1 MTVSALP
8 IWAVDVGG
16 AFIMIILS
24 FICVYYALR
33 LRGRDAQNIVWAYL
47 MWVSLA
53 LAVFAV
59 SRSLGHIIKQI
70 LFITGHQSLWSHMQP
85 YSGAIN
91 SLAFMVVGA
100 VTLFFERTWTIY
112 QGIIKD
118 RQALQNAHK
127 ELVFLNQN
135 LEQLVTDRSLA
146 LTRSEHKYRRI
157 FEASKDMILSTSD
170 RGNILDLNPSGIKLL
185 GLSHQNNISD
195 LSLQDYFKDHSDW
208 WALVDQIKTRGFVS
222 STEIDFQLRDGSLR
236 RVVLSA
242 NLSQQEDGPDRT
254 VHFLVKDIEQQRLMR
269 AQLAQADKLASIGEL
284 SSGIAHEINNPLGV
298 ILGFTQLMLRNQP
311 ADDALRTDLQTI
323 EKHTRHCKSIVED
336 LLNFA
341 RTSKPKKELCD
352 IHETIIEVID
362 FIQQHAN
369 TARVQIKQAFDP
381 DIGQLLLD
389 EKKIK
394 QVLINL
400 IMNARHAVGRQ
411 GVITVKTKIDDLS
424 DAVIIEVIDD
434 GNGIEKKNLSRI
446 FDPFFSTK
454 PTGEGTGLG
463 LSVSYGIIKNH
474 GGHIEVESEPGKG
487 STFTVQLP
495 RPQEQGDTDET
506 HPIDRR

>member
-1 MTVSALP
+1 MIVSALP

-16 AFIMIILS
+16 ALIMIILS

-33 LRGRDAQNIVWAYL
+33 LRGRDPQNIVWAYL

-53 LAVFAV
+53 LSVFAV

-70 LFITGHQSLWSHMQP
+70 LFITNHQSIWSHLQP

-118 RQALQNAHK
+118 RQALQNAHE

-135 LEQLVTDRSLA
+135 LEELVTDRSLA

-157 FEASKDMILSTSD
+157 FEASKDMILSTSE
-170 RGNILDLNPSGIKLL
+170 RGNILDLNPSGYKLL
-185 GLSHQNNISD
+185 GLNHGDGINH
-195 LSLQDYFKDHSDW
+195 LSLPDYFKNQSDW
-208 WALVDQIKTRGFVS
+208 LDLMDQIKIQGFVP
-222 STEIDFQLRDGSLR
+222 STEIEFQLPDGSLR
-236 RVVLSA
+236 GVVLSA
-242 NLSQQEDGPDRT
+242 NLSQEENGADGT

-311 ADDALRTDLQTI
+311 ADDPLRTDLQTI
-323 EKHTRHCKSIVED
+323 QKHTRHCKSIVED

-341 RTSKPKKELCD
+341 RTSQPKKELCD
-352 IHETIIEVID
+352 IHGTISEVIH
-362 FIQQHAN
+362 FIQQHTN
-369 TARVQIKQAFDP
+369 TAHLHIKQAFDP
-381 DIGQLLLD
+381 DIGPLLLD

-400 IMNARHAVGRQ
+400 IMNARHAVGAE
-411 GVITVKTKIDDLS
+411 GEITVKTHNDALT
-424 DAVIIEVIDD
+424 DAVIIQVIDNGD
-434 GNGIEKKNLSRI
+434 GIEKKNISRI

-474 GGHIEVESEPGKG
+474 GGHIDVESEPGKG

-495 RPQEQGDTDET
+495 RPQEQGD
-506 HPIDRR
+506 

>member
-1 MTVSALP
+1 MTFSLIP

-16 AFIMIILS
+16 SFIMIILS
-24 FICVYYALR
+24 GVCAYYAMR
-33 LRGRDAQNIVWAYL
+33 LKGQDPQNIVWTYL

-53 LAVFAV
+53 LCVFAV

-70 LFITGHQSLWSHMQP
+70 LLITGGEMLWIRLQP

-91 SLAFMVVGA
+91 SLAFTVVGA

-118 RQALQNAHK
+118 RHALQQAHQ
-127 ELVFLNQN
+127 ELLFLNQN
-135 LEQLVTDRSLA
+135 LEQLVNERSMA

-170 RGNILDLNPSGIKLL
+170 DGHILDLNPSGFKLL
-185 GLSHQNNISD
+185 GLSDKSD
-195 LSLQDYFKDHSDW
+195 LGPLELPRYFKNYSKW
-208 WALVDQIKTRGFVS
+208 QRLMKQIEKQGFIP
-222 STEIDFQLRDGSLR
+222 STEIDLKINDGNVR
-236 RVVLSA
+236 RVMLSA
-242 NLSQQEDGPDRT
+242 NLAQEDTGSGRT
-254 VHFLVKDIEQQRLMR
+254 IHFLIKDIEQQRLMR

-284 SSGIAHEINNPLGV
+284 ASGIAHEINNPLGI
-298 ILGFTQLMLRNQP
+298 ILGFTQLMIRNQKEDAHLH
-311 ADDALRTDLQTI
+311 ADLKTI

-352 IHETIIEVID
+352 IHSIIDEVIH
-362 FIQQHAN
+362 FIQQHTN
-369 TARVQIKQAFDP
+369 TAEVQIEKAFDD
-381 DIGQLLLD
+381 DIGLLLLD
-389 EKKIK
+389 EKNIK

-400 IMNARHAVGRQ
+400 IMNARHAIGNQ
-411 GVITVKTKIDDLS
+411 GLITIRTQKDTLFGDVLIQ
-424 DAVIIEVIDD
+424 VIDN
-434 GNGIEKKNLSRI
+434 GSGIEKKNLSRI

-474 GGHIEVESEPGKG
+474 GGRIDVTSEPGKG
-487 STFTVQLP
+487 STFTLKLP
-495 RPQEQGDTDET
+495 MPEEQGEGT
-506 HPIDRR
+506 

>member
-1 MTVSALP
+1 MSVSSLP
-8 IWAVDVGG
+8 IWTVDVGG
-16 AFIMIILS
+16 AFMMIILS
-24 FICVYYALR
+24 FFCVYYAMR
-33 LRGRDAQNIVWAYL
+33 LKGRDPQNIVWTYL

-70 LFITGHQSLWSHMQP
+70 LLITGGQSVWMQLQP

-91 SLAFMVVGA
+91 SFAFMVVGA

-112 QGIIKD
+112 QGIVRD
-118 RQALQNAHK
+118 RQALLKAHQ
-127 ELVFLNQN
+127 EVLFLNQN
-135 LEQLVTDRSLA
+135 LEQLVDDRSMA

-157 FEASKDMILSTSD
+157 FEASKDMILSASEE
-170 RGNILDLNPSGIKLL
+170 GNILDLNPSGFKLL
-185 GLSHQNNISD
+185 GLNHHHDIRTLMLPDFFMNP
-195 LSLQDYFKDHSDW
+195 SDW
-208 WALVDQIKTRGFVS
+208 HRLRHQIETQGFVS
-222 STEIDFQLRDGSLR
+222 STEIDLQISDGGSR

-242 NLSQQEDGPDRT
+242 NLTAEDAGLRRT
-254 VHFLVKDIEQQRLMR
+254 IHFLVKDIEQQQLMR

-298 ILGFTQLMLRNQP
+298 ILGFTQLMLRNKKE
-311 ADDALRTDLQTI
+311 DTNLCTDLKTI

-341 RTSKPKKELCD
+341 RTSAPKKALSD
-352 IHETIIEVID
+352 IHAIITDVIH
-362 FIQQHAN
+362 FIQQHTSA
-369 TARVQIKQAFDP
+369 VQIQINQTFDP
-381 DIGQLLLD
+381 GIGLLLLD

-400 IMNARHAVGRQ
+400 IMNARHAVGAQ
-411 GVITVKTKIDDLS
+411 GVITVTTKVDSLS
-424 DAVIIEVIDD
+424 DDVIVQVIDN
-434 GNGIEKKNLSRI
+434 GSGIERKNISRI

-474 GGHIEVESEPGKG
+474 GGHIAVTSEPGEG
-487 STFTVQLP
+487 TTFTVKLP
-495 RPQEQGDTDET
+495 KPQEHGDRT
-506 HPIDRR
+506 

>member
-1 MTVSALP
+1 MIFNALT
-8 IWAVDVGG
+8 IWVVDVGG
-16 AFIMIILS
+16 SFLMIILS
-24 FICVYYALR
+24 VICVYYAMR
-33 LRGRDAQNIVWAYL
+33 LKRRDPQNIVWTYL

-53 LAVFAV
+53 LCVFAV

-70 LFITGHQSLWSHMQP
+70 LIIAGGGSVWMQLQP

-118 RQALQNAHK
+118 RQALQQAHK
-127 ELVFLNQN
+127 ELLFLNQN
-135 LEQLVTDRSLA
+135 LELLADERSRA

-157 FEASKDMILSTSD
+157 FEASKDMILSTSHEGD
-170 RGNILDLNPSGIKLL
+170 IQDLNPSGFKLL
-185 GLSHQNNISD
+185 GLNDDND
-195 LSLQDYFKDHSDW
+195 VGTLKLPNYFKDPLDW
-208 WALVDQIKTRGFVS
+208 QRLMKQIVSQGFAP
-222 STEIDFQLRDGSLR
+222 STEIDLQVADGNVR
-236 RVVLSA
+236 RVMLSA
-242 NLSQQEDGPDRT
+242 GMAQEDAG
-254 VHFLVKDIEQQRLMR
+254 VNQNIHFLIKDIEQQRLMR

-284 SSGIAHEINNPLGV
+284 SSGIAHEINNPLGI
-298 ILGFTQLMLRNQP
+298 ILGYTQLMIRNHKEAPHLQ
-311 ADDALRTDLQTI
+311 ADLKTI

-352 IHETIIEVID
+352 IHSIINDVIN
-362 FIQQHAN
+362 FIQQHTNSAHVKISK
-369 TARVQIKQAFDP
+369 TFDK
-381 DIGQLLLD
+381 DIGLLLLD
-389 EKKIK
+389 EKNIK

-400 IMNARHAVGRQ
+400 IMNARHAVGEA
-411 GVITVKTKIDDLS
+411 GSITVKTKKDKLFDD
-424 DAVIIEVIDD
+424 VHIQVIDNGD
-434 GNGIEKKNLSRI
+434 GIEKKNLSRI

-474 GGHIEVESEPGKG
+474 GGHIDVESEIEKG
-487 STFTVQLP
+487 STFTLKLP
-495 RPQEQGDTDET
+495 MPKEHGEGT
-506 HPIDRR
+506 

>member
-1 MTVSALP
+1 MTFSLSP

-16 AFIMIILS
+16 SFTMIILAGV
-24 FICVYYALR
+24 CAYYAIR
-33 LRGRDAQNIVWAYL
+33 LKGQDPQNIVWTYL

-53 LAVFAV
+53 LCVFAV

-70 LFITGHQSLWSHMQP
+70 LLITGREGVWTRLQP

-118 RQALQNAHK
+118 RQALRQAHQ
-127 ELVFLNQN
+127 ELLFLNQN
-135 LEQLVTDRSLA
+135 LEQLVNERSMA

-157 FEASKDMILSTSD
+157 FEASRDMILSTSGD
-170 RGNILDLNPSGIKLL
+170 GHILDLNPSGYKLL
-185 GLSHQNNISD
+185 GLGEKSD
-195 LSLQDYFKDHSDW
+195 LGPLKLPRYFKNQSDW
-208 WALVDQIKTRGFVS
+208 QRLMKQIKDRGFVP
-222 STEIDFQLRDGSLR
+222 STEIDLQISDGNLR
-236 RVVLSA
+236 RVMLSA
-242 NLSQQEDGPDRT
+242 GLAQEHTGQGRT
-254 VHFLVKDIEQQRLMR
+254 IHFLIKDIEQQRLMR

-284 SSGIAHEINNPLGV
+284 ASGIAHEINNPLGI
-298 ILGFTQLMLRNQP
+298 ILGFTQLMMRNQKKDAHLH
-311 ADDALRTDLQTI
+311 ADLKTI

-352 IHETIIEVID
+352 IHGIIEEVIH
-362 FIQQHAN
+362 FIQQHTNSAE
-369 TARVQIKQAFDP
+369 VQIKKAFND
-381 DIGQLLLD
+381 DIGLLMLD
-389 EKKIK
+389 EKNIK

-400 IMNARHAVGRQ
+400 IMNARHAVGNQ
-411 GVITVKTKIDDLS
+411 GLITVRTKKDTHFGDVL
-424 DAVIIEVIDD
+424 IEVTDNGSGID
-434 GNGIEKKNLSRI
+434 KKNLSRI

-474 GGHIEVESEPGKG
+474 GGHIDVASEPGKG
-487 STFTVQLP
+487 STFTLKLP
-495 RPQEQGDTDET
+495 MPDKQGEGT
-506 HPIDRR
+506 

>member
-1 MTVSALP
+1 MTFSVLP

-16 AFIMIILS
+16 SFLMIILS
-24 FICVYYALR
+24 AICLYYAIR
-33 LRGRDAQNIVWAYL
+33 LKGQDPQNIVWTYL

-53 LAVFAV
+53 LCVFAV
-59 SRSLGHIIKQI
+59 SRSLGHIMKQI
-70 LFITGHQSLWSHMQP
+70 LIITGRESLWRQLQP

-118 RQALQNAHK
+118 RQALRQAHN
-127 ELVFLNQN
+127 ELVYLNQN
-135 LEQLVTDRSLA
+135 LEQLVNERSMA

-157 FEASKDMILSTSD
+157 FEASKDMILSASKE
-170 RGNILDLNPSGIKLL
+170 GNILDLNPSGFRLL
-185 GLSHQNNISD
+185 GLNDKDNLSRFKLSD
-195 LSLQDYFKDHSDW
+195 FFKNPSDW
-208 WALVDQIKTRGFVS
+208 QHLINQIQTKGFVP
-222 STEIDFQLRDGSLR
+222 STEIDLQTADGSVR

-242 NLSQQEDGPDRT
+242 GQVEEDTRPDRT
-254 VHFLVKDIEQQRLMR
+254 VHFLIKDIEQQRLMR

-284 SSGIAHEINNPLGV
+284 SSGIAHEINNPLGI
-298 ILGFTQLMLRNQP
+298 ILGFTQLMIRNQKEN
-311 ADDALRTDLQTI
+311 TDLHADLKTI

-341 RTSKPKKELCD
+341 RTSKPKKVLCD
-352 IHETIIEVID
+352 IHGIINEVIN
-362 FIQQHAN
+362 FIQQHTN
-369 TARVQIKQAFDP
+369 TAQVQINKAFDR
-381 DIGQLLLD
+381 DVGLLLLD
-389 EKKIK
+389 EKNIK

-400 IMNARHAVGRQ
+400 IMNARHAVESEGQ
-411 GVITVKTKIDDLS
+411 ITILTKKDPLFDD
-424 DAVIIEVIDD
+424 VIIQVKDD
-434 GNGIEKKNLSRI
+434 GIGIEQKNLSRI

-474 GGHIEVESEPGKG
+474 GGHIDVESQPGKG
-487 STFTVQLP
+487 STFTITLP
-495 RPQEQGDTDET
+495 IPKENEEGR
-506 HPIDRR
+506 